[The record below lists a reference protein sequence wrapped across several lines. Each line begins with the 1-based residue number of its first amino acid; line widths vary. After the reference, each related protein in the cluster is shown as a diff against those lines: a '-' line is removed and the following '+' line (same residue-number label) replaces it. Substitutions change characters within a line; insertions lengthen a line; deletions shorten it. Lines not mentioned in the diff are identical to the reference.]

1 MRTIIG
7 LAALAR
13 SGKDTVASML
23 LKHENVAA
31 FALADPLKSGCQAL
45 FGLSSD
51 EAWSDAIKE
60 EVIDLWSLSPRQM
73 FQMLGTEWMRHHNP
87 EHWLMRADKQ
97 LNHPHIDL
105 TPPPSDEY
113 LSHSEAPIR
122 LTAQAFFGFTN
133 AQTWEPYE
141 QGAVDQYWSITPN
154 EAFKLIKN
162 LTLQYF
168 PNYTN
173 VRAKRP
179 VGPLETKQLNL
190 EGKSVF
196 IIKDIRYENEAYF
209 WRSHNGVIWHIHRK
223 DALKVASHSSEEGVQ
238 QKPLDLLIVNDGSLE
253 ELQANVD
260 HAWLETLARTAAFIQ

>member
-45 FGLSSD
+45 FGLTSD

-60 EVIDLWSLSPRQM
+60 EVVDLWSLSPRLM

-97 LNHPHIDL
+97 LNQPHIDL

-113 LSHSEAPIR
+113 LSHSEAPLR

-162 LTLQYF
+162 LTRQYF
-168 PNYTN
+168 PNYED

-179 VGPLETKQLNL
+179 VRPLETKQLSL
-190 EGKSVF
+190 EDKSVI
-196 IIKDIRYENEAYF
+196 IIKDIRYENEADF
-209 WRSHNGVIWHIHRK
+209 WRSHNGVIWHIQRK

-238 QKPLDLLIVNDGSLE
+238 HKPLDLLIENDGNLE
-253 ELQANVD
+253 DLQTKVD
-260 HAWLETLARTAAFIQ
+260 HAWLETMPRTVAVT